1 MKEEST
7 QKSKRMQ
14 LVIPEWLYIEIDK
27 KAKKMGV
34 NTSEAVREAIRAVS
48 YTHLTLPTSP

>member
-34 NTSEAVREAIRAVS
+34 NTSEAVREAIREF
-48 YTHLTLPTSP
+48 LKK